1 MNDEKRKVNFGY
13 IAMIVMSLI
22 MGSALGE
29 ILINLGYTGSGGLGS
44 FLVNM
49 ALIILFIVITARLQT
64 IIHEAGHLF
73 FGVNSGYRFVSF
85 RIGNHVFL
93 RENGKIVHKKMP
105 MNGSGTG
112 GQCLLGPPEY
122 SEKMPFVLYHMGG
135 VIMNIISSGVFG
147 ILFMLFRNIRILGP
161 FLLLASLMGIA
172 FALLNGIPMTT
183 TMVSNDGKNTIDCA
197 HSEKA
202 KKAMWQQ
209 LKIVEQSA
217 QGLTLDQMDESLF
230 ETDSKSNDILTNTIR
245 YLDSSRHMIQGKYD
259 QALQEMKNLA
269 DGYTISNQQR
279 MLLYVDVLYMELIGR
294 NDPQEVDHYHKL
306 CEPIFKSMKSFPSV
320 LRTKYAYEIIHNH
333 DQLRADAIMKEF
345 RKVKA
350 EYPYPH
356 ELEIE
361 ENFMKIVKK

>member
-13 IAMIVMSLI
+13 IAMIAMSLI
-22 MGSALGE
+22 MGSALGD

-44 FLVNM
+44 FLINM

-85 RIGNHVFL
+85 RIGNHIFL
-93 RENGKIVHKKMP
+93 KENGKIVHKKMP
-105 MNGSGTG
+105 MNGSGTR

-135 VIMNIISSGVFG
+135 VIMNIISSGVFA
-147 ILFMLFRNIRILGP
+147 ILFMFFRNVRILGP

-183 TMVSNDGKNTIDCA
+183 TMVSNDGKNTIDCV

-209 LKIVEQSA
+209 LKIVEQSS
-217 QGLTLDQMDESLF
+217 QGLTLDQMDEKLF

-245 YLDSSRHMIQGKYD
+245 YLDSSRHMIEGKYD
-259 QALQEMKNLA
+259 QALQEMKSLA
-269 DGYTISNQQR
+269 EGYALNNQQR

-294 NDPQEVDHYHKL
+294 NDPQEVEHYHKL
-306 CEPIFKSMKSFPSV
+306 CEPIFKSMKSYPSV
-320 LRTKYAYEIIHNH
+320 LRTKYAYEIIHNN
-333 DQLRADAIMKEF
+333 DERRAAAIMAEF
-345 RKVKA
+345 RKVKKD
-350 EYPYPH
+350 YPYPH

-361 ENFMKIVKK
+361 ENFMNVVKK